1 MVTLT
6 GGLVIPDRDAV
17 IVTVPT
23 LMPVNCPPVNCVNA
37 AIVGSELVQVTR
49 ALISAVAPSE

>member
-1 MVTLT
+1 MVTVT

-23 LMPVNCPPVNCVNA
+23 MMPVNCPPVGCVNS

-49 ALISAVAPSE
+49 ELISAVVPSE

>member
-1 MVTLT
+1 VVTLT
-6 GGLVIPDRDAV
+6 VGLVIPDRDAV

-23 LMPVNCPPVNCVNA
+23 LMPINSPPDNCVNA

-49 ALISAVAPSE
+49 ELISAVVPSE